1 MQQRGLCNPHA
12 PGKLT
17 PSGMIND
24 TAHLCSTSLCTG
36 RAKRVTWSRYGGS
49 LMKELTLI
57 GETRKRYCNVCNAS
71 LIAAFQHLI
80 AATGDLSPYHSKE
93 RSH

>member
-1 MQQRGLCNPHA
+1 
-12 PGKLT
+12 
-17 PSGMIND
+17 MIND
-24 TAHLCSTSLCTG
+24 TAHLCVFCSTSLCTW

-71 LIAAFQHLI
+71 LITALQHLI
-80 AATGDLSPYHSKE
+80 AATKDLPPHHSKE
-93 RSH
+93 GSH